1 LALLPPTGRP
11 VQFPLCGVFTFD
23 SENRL
28 AGEKIYYDRATVLH
42 QLGVFHEADR
52 MVGRIETVVMHPLT
66 MAQAIGRT
74 ILQRR
79 KV

>member
-1 LALLPPTGRP
+1 
-11 VQFPLCGVFTFD
+11 
-23 SENRL
+23 
-28 AGEKIYYDRATVLH
+28 VLH
-42 QLGVFHEADR
+42 QLGVFHEPDG
-52 MVGRIETVVMHPLT
+52 MVGRIEAVVMHPLT